1 MSVSVQMAA
10 RPVSCKVNDE
20 KRRVCEMNCV
30 DNGMIMR
37 IGGALIHLFYT
48 FPISDADT
56 VHTGAR
62 LTMAR

>member
-1 MSVSVQMAA
+1 
-10 RPVSCKVNDE
+10 
-20 KRRVCEMNCV
+20 MNCV